1 MFDKFRERFFSDKEG
16 DFDRGGDINAETTKR
31 NQHITSVIVL
41 FLVLAVLGVYQY
53 TRPKTVK
60 EAPTT
65 AVEFGAIVDKGFTEK
80 DNQSALTQQQM
91 LIATL
96 TKEMRDLKGKM
107 QGFKKRPSSV
117 SAAPSWIRRLWWKI
131 RCDVK
136 CKARWTS

>member
-16 DFDRGGDINAETTKR
+16 DFDHGGDINAETTKR

-60 EAPTT
+60 VAPTT

-80 DNQSALTQQQM
+80 DNQSALTQQQLS
-91 LIATL
+91 LIHISEPT
-96 TKEMRDLKGKM
+96 
-107 QGFKKRPSSV
+107 RPY
-117 SAAPSWIRRLWWKI
+117 
-131 RCDVK
+131 
-136 CKARWTS
+136 